1 MSSAGIINKEL
12 EWEILHYKFPLLFLL
27 VALFA
32 IVLFQ
37 SVSAVYSWNLQSSTG
52 TATAWSNHKY
62 LARADENTLY
72 AIFVSN
78 NNVYFT
84 RSTNDG
90 IDWNAPVILSI
101 LKATSE
107 PSVNPSLLLDS
118 GNVLHVVWQDQYYNQ
133 TKNWEIFYRSC
144 DTALVDCTN
153 ASNWSAIADISNDSP
168 ENNYP
173 LMAIDSSNV
182 KHVIWQQNNEIYY
195 TKCASNCSNSA
206 NWGAA
211 VNVSNT
217 ATGSWNPSIV
227 VTSDRNV
234 GIVWEEGTT
243 PQDIY

>member
-78 NNVYFT
+78 NSVYFT

-90 IDWNAPVILSI
+90 IDWNAPVILST
-101 LKATSE
+101 LKQVYEDGNVS
-107 PSVNPSLLLDS
+107 PSVNP
-118 GNVLHVVWQDQYYNQ
+118 
-133 TKNWEIFYRSC
+133 
-144 DTALVDCTN
+144 
-153 ASNWSAIADISNDSP
+153 
-168 ENNYP
+168 
-173 LMAIDSSNV
+173 
-182 KHVIWQQNNEIYY
+182 
-195 TKCASNCSNSA
+195 
-206 NWGAA
+206 
-211 VNVSNT
+211 
-217 ATGSWNPSIV
+217 
-227 VTSDRNV
+227 
-234 GIVWEEGTT
+234 
-243 PQDIY
+243 